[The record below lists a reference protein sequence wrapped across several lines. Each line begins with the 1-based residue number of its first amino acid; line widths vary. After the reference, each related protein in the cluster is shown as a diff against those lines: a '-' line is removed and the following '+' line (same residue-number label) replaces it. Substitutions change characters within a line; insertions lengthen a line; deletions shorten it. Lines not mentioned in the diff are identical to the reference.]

1 MFFSLEFFTES
12 VSSPEA
18 GKSPIIGNRNDS
30 PASPNQPASPAA
42 NKMSPTS
49 ADWPAQ
55 SDEDID
61 RLVAMHQNRS
71 SLSSLG
77 VSLTALTLNIGYR
90 YHKFANKLKFK
101 LVSFICTSSFV
112 PIQWQAF
119 TPEQVKVVMVQ

>member
-1 MFFSLEFFTES
+1 MEFIEG

-18 GKSPIIGNRNDS
+18 GKSPIIGNRNETLK
-30 PASPNQPASPAA
+30 ASPSQPTSPAA
-42 NKMSPTS
+42 TKLSPTS

-77 VSLTALTLNIGYR
+77 VSVNYLLLSLSIYSQI
-90 YHKFANKLKFK
+90 L
-101 LVSFICTSSFV
+101 S
-112 PIQWQAF
+112 
-119 TPEQVKVVMVQ
+119 

>member
-1 MFFSLEFFTES
+1 MKPFTEG

-18 GKSPIIGNRNDS
+18 GKSPIIGNRNE
-30 PASPNQPASPAA
+30 PKASPSQPTSPAA
-42 NKMSPTS
+42 NKLSPTS

-77 VSLTALTLNIGYR
+77 VSVNFHSLSVSLHLD
-90 YHKFANKLKFK
+90 HKSIEFYLKFPIHIAS
-101 LVSFICTSSFV
+101 LASFRFNGERLLWSR
-112 PIQWQAF
+112 
-119 TPEQVKVVMVQ
+119 